1 MHVIQNAMLSAF
13 ASTSEAEAR
22 RKAQGLGANRECV
35 TLETGTEL
43 VVSLTKRFE
52 ENTLNN

>member
-1 MHVIQNAMLSAF
+1 MLSAF
-13 ASTSEAEAR
+13 AATSKAEAR
-22 RKAQGLGANRECV
+22 RKVRGPETNRGCV